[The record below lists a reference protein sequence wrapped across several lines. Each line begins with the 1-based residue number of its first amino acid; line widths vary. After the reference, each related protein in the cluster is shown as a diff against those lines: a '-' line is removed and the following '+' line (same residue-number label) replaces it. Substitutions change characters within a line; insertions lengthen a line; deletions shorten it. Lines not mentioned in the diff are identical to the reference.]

1 MGYAIAEAALRRG
14 ARVILI
20 SGPTAIAPP
29 EKTEIVRV
37 KTAEE
42 MKAAVLKHLPAASIV
57 IKAAAVAD
65 YRVRHAAAQK
75 MKRRG
80 PLTLELEPTA
90 DILVEIAARRTPA
103 QIVIGFAAETEDVL
117 ENGRR
122 KMQSKKLD
130 AIVINDVSHPGI
142 GFDADRNAVT
152 IITPEEV
159 IEVPQVEKTEV
170 AQRILDVAL
179 KLRKAERR
187 PSSAPAPIR

>member
-1 MGYAIAEAALRRG
+1 M
-14 ARVILI
+14 
-20 SGPTAIAPP
+20 
-29 EKTEIVRV
+29 
-37 KTAEE
+37 
-42 MKAAVLKHLPAASIV
+42 
-57 IKAAAVAD
+57 
-65 YRVRHAAAQK
+65 
-75 MKRRG
+75 
-80 PLTLELEPTA
+80 
-90 DILVEIAARRTPA
+90 
-103 QIVIGFAAETEDVL
+103 IGFAAETEDVL